1 MRMLRKLMVFAA
13 VLVSCGSWAG
23 SAYASHCWCE
33 IATAWSDGTH
43 NAAQLSLTSTV
54 NTTYNAT
61 GNLCWGDDQCDKDRT
76 DCSNRCNNACTGYV
90 HSQSFANS
98 LCANGVAN
106 GTVLKCYSHVGT
118 RGWEANQTLGTLTNI
133 AAVSKTVCTCPAPW
147 TNGQNVVG
155 GTTVPPDKN
164 CKIQVCAPIT
174 PGPGT
179 SLPPNMTGTGGSPS
193 WWTWTNKLIETAP
206 VANCVTTIVSPAHC
220 ALQ

>member
-1 MRMLRKLMVFAA
+1 L
-13 VLVSCGSWAG
+13 
-23 SAYASHCWCE
+23 
-33 IATAWSDGTH
+33 
-43 NAAQLSLTSTV
+43 
-54 NTTYNAT
+54 
-61 GNLCWGDDQCDKDRT
+61 
-76 DCSNRCNNACTGYV
+76 
-90 HSQSFANS
+90 ANS

-133 AAVSKTVCTCPAPW
+133 AAVSNTVCTCPAPW
-147 TNGQNVVG
+147 MNSQNVVG

-179 SLPPNMTGTGGSPS
+179 SLPPNMAATNTSPIA
-193 WWTWTNKLIETAP
+193 WWTWNNTLNETAP
-206 VANCVTTIVSPAHC
+206 VANCVTTLISPAHC